1 MTVAAPERRAM
12 ENIKKSGMVTGAA
25 QGIGKAIA
33 LRLMKDGYGL
43 SLLDIL
49 ETELAQTD
57 QEIRSAFG
65 DRVQSM
71 RIDVTKP
78 DQVNGAVKAHVER
91 FGGINLLV
99 NNAGILIK
107 GACDQTTDESWD
119 QVLKVNLYGP
129 FYLCRA
135 VIPHMKA
142 KRSGAIVNV
151 SSRAGRSFTPFG
163 GVPYASSK
171 AGLLGLTRQLAHEL
185 ASFKIRVN
193 AVCPS
198 GTLTP
203 LAKTLRTPQEI
214 ERAAGNFPLGRFAD
228 PEDVAGGV
236 SFLASDD
243 AAYITGVAL
252 DINGGTL
259 MI

>member
-1 MTVAAPERRAM
+1 M
-12 ENIKKSGMVTGAA
+12 ENIQKSGMVTGAA

-33 LRLMKDGYGL
+33 LRLLKDGYGL

-49 ETELAQTD
+49 EKEMAQTE
-57 QEIRSAFG
+57 QEIRGAFG
-65 DRVQSM
+65 DRVQSI

-78 DQVNGAVKAHVER
+78 DQVSEAVKIHVER
-91 FGGINLLV
+91 FGGIDLLV

-107 GACDQTTDESWD
+107 GSCEQTTDESWD
-119 QVLKVNLYGP
+119 KVLKVNLYGP

-142 KRSGAIVNV
+142 QRSGAIVNV

-171 AGLLGLTRQLAHEL
+171 AGLLGLTRQLAQEL
-185 ASFKIRVN
+185 APFRIRVN

-214 ERAAGNFPLGRFAD
+214 EQAAGNFPLGRFAE

-236 SFLASDD
+236 AFLASDD
-243 AAYITGVAL
+243 AAYITGVSL

>member
-1 MTVAAPERRAM
+1 LE
-12 ENIKKSGMVTGAA
+12 KSAIVTGAA
-25 QGIGKAIA
+25 QGIGRAIA
-33 LRLMKDGYGL
+33 RRLAQEGYHL

-49 ETELAQTD
+49 EAELGQAER
-57 QEIRSAFG
+57 EIRETWG
-65 DRVQSM
+65 VTVQAL
-71 RIDVTKP
+71 RTDVS
-78 DQVNGAVKAHVER
+78 QSGEVNEAVKAHGEK
-91 FGGINLLV
+91 FGGIDLLV

-107 GACDQTTDESWD
+107 GSCEETSDEAWD
-119 QVLKVNLYGP
+119 RVLRVNLYGP

-135 VIPHMKA
+135 VIPYMK
-142 KRSGAIVNV
+142 KRGGGAIVNV
-151 SSRAGRSFTPFG
+151 SSRAGRSYSPFG

-185 ASFKIRVN
+185 APFGIRVN

-203 LAKTLRTPQEI
+203 LARTLRSAEEI
-214 ERAAGNFPLGRFAD
+214 ERAARSFPLGRFAE
-228 PEDVAGGV
+228 PEDVAAGV
-236 SFLASDD
+236 AFLASPG
-243 AAYITGVAL
+243 AAYITGIAL

>member
-1 MTVAAPERRAM
+1 M
-12 ENIKKSGMVTGAA
+12 EKNGKSGIVTGAA

-49 ETELAQTD
+49 KTELAQTE
-57 QEIRSAFG
+57 QEIRSTFG
-65 DRVQSM
+65 DRVQSLQV
-71 RIDVTKP
+71 DVTNP
-78 DQVNGAVKAHVER
+78 DQVHGAVKAHVER
-91 FGGINLLV
+91 FGGIDLLV

-107 GACDQTTDESWD
+107 GSCEQTTDESWD

-142 KRSGAIVNV
+142 KRGGAIVNV

-171 AGLLGLTRQLAHEL
+171 AGLLGLTRQLAQEL
-185 ASFKIRVN
+185 ASFRIRVN

-214 ERAAGNFPLGRFAD
+214 EQAAGNFPLGRFAE

-236 SFLASDD
+236 AFLASED
-243 AAYITGVAL
+243 AAYITGVSL

>member
-1 MTVAAPERRAM
+1 VIIAAIRRQAM
-12 ENIKKSGMVTGAA
+12 ENIKKSGMITGAA

-33 LRLMKDGYGL
+33 LRLIKDGYGL

-49 ETELAQTD
+49 EPELAQTE
-57 QEIRSAFG
+57 QEIRNAFG

-78 DQVNGAVKAHVER
+78 DQVNGAVKAHLDR
-91 FGGINLLV
+91 FSGINLLV

-135 VIPHMKA
+135 VIPYMKA

-185 ASFKIRVN
+185 ASFQIRVN

-203 LAKTLRTPQEI
+203 LAKTLRSPEEI
-214 ERAAGNFPLGRFAD
+214 EQAAAKFPLGRFAD

-236 SFLASDD
+236 AFLASDE

>member
-1 MTVAAPERRAM
+1 M
-12 ENIKKSGMVTGAA
+12 EKIEKSGIVTGAA

-33 LRLMKDGYGL
+33 WKLLQEGYGL

-49 ETELAQTD
+49 DHELAQTEKEFRD
-57 QEIRSAFG
+57 GFG
-65 DRVQSM
+65 DCTQS
-71 RIDVTKP
+71 IHVDVTNP
-78 DQVNGAVKAHVER
+78 GQVKGAMKAHVER
-91 FGGINLLV
+91 FGGIDLLV

-107 GACDQTTDESWD
+107 GSCEETSDESWD
-119 QVLKVNLYGP
+119 QVLRVNLYGP

-135 VIPHMKA
+135 VIPYMKA
-142 KRSGAIVNV
+142 KPGGAIVNV

-185 ASFKIRVN
+185 APFRIRVN

-203 LAKTLRTPQEI
+203 LAKTLRTPE
-214 ERAAGNFPLGRFAD
+214 ETEKAARSFPLGRFAE
-228 PEDVAGGV
+228 PEDVAAGV
-236 SFLASDD
+236 AFLASDE

>member
-1 MTVAAPERRAM
+1 M
-12 ENIKKSGMVTGAA
+12 ENRKKSGMITGAA

-33 LRLMKDGYGL
+33 LRLLKDGYGL
-43 SLLDIL
+43 SLIDIL
-49 ETELAQTD
+49 KTELTQT
-57 QEIRSAFG
+57 EREFRSIFG

-71 RIDVTKP
+71 SIDVTKP
-78 DQVNGAVKAHVER
+78 EQVNGAVKDHVER
-91 FGGINLLV
+91 FGGIDLLV

-135 VIPHMKA
+135 VIPYMKA
-142 KRSGAIVNV
+142 SRRGAIVNV

-185 ASFKIRVN
+185 APFRVRVN

-203 LAKTLRTPQEI
+203 LARTLRTPQEI
-214 ERAAGNFPLGRFAD
+214 EQAAGDFPLGRFAD

-236 SFLASDD
+236 AFLASDD
-243 AAYITGVAL
+243 AAYITGAAL
-252 DINGGTL
+252 DINGGTF
-259 MI
+259 MM

>member
-1 MTVAAPERRAM
+1 MKA
-12 ENIKKSGMVTGAA
+12 ISKSAIVTGAA

-33 LRLMKDGYGL
+33 LRLAQVGYGL

-49 ETELAQTD
+49 PERLSLVEK
-57 QEIRSAFG
+57 EIRQG
-65 DRVQSM
+65 WGNPVQS
-71 RIDVTKP
+71 IHTDVSQSGP
-78 DQVNGAVKAHVER
+78 VDLAVEAHVEK
-91 FGGINLLV
+91 FGGIDLLV
-99 NNAGILIK
+99 NNAGILTK
-107 GACDQTTDESWD
+107 GTCEETRDDTWD
-119 QVLKVNLYGP
+119 RILKVNLYGP

-142 KRSGAIVNV
+142 KGYGVIVNV
-151 SSRAGRSFTPFG
+151 SSRAGRSFSPFG
-163 GVPYASSK
+163 GVSYAASK

-185 ASFKIRVN
+185 APFRIRVN

-203 LAKTLRTPQEI
+203 LARTLRTPEEI
-214 ERAAGNFPLGRFAD
+214 EKAARNFPLGRFAE
-228 PEDVAGGV
+228 PEDVAAGV
-236 SFLASDD
+236 AFLASDD